1 MYKSVKKSN
10 AIQRY
15 MELLEIHNGAMTVHF
30 KDIKSCIYVV
40 EAKKGTLRV
49 KHIDITVC
57 FSSRK
62 KLKMVSLFQ
71 NKRIIVSY
79 QIICIPNHV
88 QFQLSVGAINGCF
101 RSL

>member
-15 MELLEIHNGAMTVHF
+15 LELLEIHTGAMAVHF

-40 EAKKGTLRV
+40 EAKKVTLRV

-57 FSSRK
+57 FLQEK
-62 KLKMVSLFQ
+62 NWKWSLCS
-71 NKRIIVSY
+71 KIRE
-79 QIICIPNHV
+79 
-88 QFQLSVGAINGCF
+88 L
-101 RSL
+101 